1 MTARLLAQRT
11 FQKGSIIPLKTFQR
25 ILGCMASAAA
35 VLQLGLLRMRPL
47 QRWLN
52 ARVSRRAWAAGC
64 EQIRTC
70 LCLDCVVTK
79 CGLAQEQDDQ
89 DEQEKTT
96 YTRPWHVNVCWRAEK
111 CKGSLVTK
119 SMVLTAAH
127 CFIKVNTD
135 ESVSFASADDITVH
149 HGIGEV
155 KAMELILH
163 PLFNLRGLKDKN
175 VKEFY
180 DYDIALVRMRENI
193 TISLMA
199 RPIYLPCTK
208 SSNRALRMDL
218 DSTCDEHKRSL
229 LHLEETPAH
238 FIRQGTRRSDTH
250 IHSGAKVSAVLTKL
264 EHFNMCCAF
273 IR

>member
-35 VLQLGLLRMRPL
+35 
-47 QRWLN
+47 
-52 ARVSRRAWAAGC
+52 
-64 EQIRTC
+64 TC

-250 IHSGAKVSAVLTKL
+250 IHSGAKGKCNKEMRETMGSPSSRKNIA
-264 EHFNMCCAF
+264 NQ
-273 IR
+273 R